1 MARHPYKRL
10 FTPGPLTTSRTV
22 KEAMLVD
29 VGSRED
35 EFIAVVRDV
44 RQRLLE
50 VGGVSQ
56 PQGYEA
62 VLLQG
67 SGTFGV
73 EAVLSSALPP
83 QGKLLILINGAYGE
97 RMLAIATRHGLAA
110 DVLRWPQ
117 NEITDPAAVQR
128 RLEEDPAITHVA
140 VVHCETSTGLL
151 NPVEEI
157 GRTVKAASRSFIVD
171 AMSSF
176 GAVPLSLESSRIDFL
191 ISSANKCI
199 EGVPGFCFVLARK
212 ESLQSCQGNARTLS
226 LDLFEQ
232 WRGLEANGQFRFTPP
247 THAILAFAQ
256 ALRELDAEGGVAGRA
271 KRYRANHA
279 ALMAGMTALGFRP
292 YLPPEHQ
299 GWVISAFHDPGDPAF
314 QFEEFYQRLARRGMI
329 IYPGKLGQI
338 PCFRIGNIGRLTAN
352 DIHELL
358 DAVTAVLQAMNVAL
372 PVAPPRLDPANP

>member
-1 MARHPYKRL
+1 MDL
-10 FTPGPLTTSRTV
+10 
-22 KEAMLVD
+22 
-29 VGSRED
+29 GSRED

-44 RQRLLE
+44 RQRLLK

-56 PQGYEA
+56 TQGYEA

-67 SGTFGV
+67 SGTFGI
-73 EAVLSSALPP
+73 EAVLSSAIPP
-83 QGKLLILINGAYGE
+83 HDKPLILVNGAYGE
-97 RMLAIATRHGLAA
+97 RMLAIAARHGLAA
-110 DVLRWPQ
+110 DALRWPENQ
-117 NEITDPAAVQR
+117 ITDPAAVQR
-128 RLEEDPAITHVA
+128 RIEEDPAITHVA
-140 VVHCETSTGLL
+140 VVHSETSTGLL
-151 NPVEEI
+151 NPIEEI
-157 GRTVKAASRSFIVD
+157 GSRVKAARRSFIVD

-176 GAVPLSLESSRIDFL
+176 GAVPLSLESSHIDFL
-191 ISSANKCI
+191 ISSANKCL

-212 ESLQSCQGNARTLS
+212 ESLQACQGNARTLS

-279 ALMAGMTALGFRP
+279 ALMAGMTSLGFRP
-292 YLPPEHQ
+292 FLPPEHQ

-314 QFEEFYQRLARRGMI
+314 QFEEFYQRLARRGLI

-358 DAVTAVLQAMNVAL
+358 DAVAAVLQAMNVAV